1 VKARAVSFFTNFIIL
16 TSRNF
21 NFVVNSL
28 RFKFDK
34 RSKRLPSIIGI
45 FRIFEYQ
52 SNAILSSYQD
62 DERSKGDT
70 SQLHHLHHE
79 LQRSLVTA
87 SSIEEEPEDPIAPL
101 KNPKDDSK

>member
-1 VKARAVSFFTNFIIL
+1 MEMFLVTSHLVVKHVLNL
-16 TSRNF
+16 Y
-21 NFVVNSL
+21 L
-28 RFKFDK
+28 KK
-34 RSKRLPSIIGI
+34 SKRKVK
-45 FRIFEYQ
+45 
-52 SNAILSSYQD
+52 NAILSSYQD

-87 SSIEEEPEDPIAPL
+87 SSIEEEPEDPVAPL